1 MKPKFRYY
9 FFILILILSYSMYG
23 QDISTINIT
32 GDMICLFGN
41 TLNRFE
47 NGTGG
52 PCVINTSSAASL
64 SLNRDDEIQN
74 AYLYWAGSGFGDFT
88 VKLNDQDIIAQ
99 RTFAVTQGSSG
110 LPFLALLQI

>member
-1 MKPKFRYY
+1 
-9 FFILILILSYSMYG
+9 
-23 QDISTINIT
+23 
-32 GDMICLFGN
+32 
-41 TLNRFE
+41 
-47 NGTGG
+47 
-52 PCVINTSSAASL
+52 VINTSSAASL

-110 LPFLALLQI
+110 LPFFSAFADNGTVKSTGSGVYNLSELDLRDVIDYCWECDQFWRLGYYCSV

>member
-9 FFILILILSYSMYG
+9 FFYINSYLSYSMYG
-23 QDISTINIT
+23 DISLYHQYN
-32 GDMICLFGN
+32 GDMILSFGN

-52 PCVINTSSAASL
+52 VINTSSAASL

-99 RTFAVTQGSSG
+99 RTFAVTKVRQD
-110 LPFLALLQI
+110 FFF

>member
-1 MKPKFRYY
+1 M
-9 FFILILILSYSMYG
+9 ILS
-23 QDISTINIT
+23 
-32 GDMICLFGN
+32 FGN

-47 NGTGG
+47 NGTG

>member
-1 MKPKFRYY
+1 M
-9 FFILILILSYSMYG
+9 ILS
-23 QDISTINIT
+23 
-32 GDMICLFGN
+32 FGN

-110 LPFLALLQI
+110 LPCFCRY

>member
-1 MKPKFRYY
+1 
-9 FFILILILSYSMYG
+9 
-23 QDISTINIT
+23 
-32 GDMICLFGN
+32 
-41 TLNRFE
+41 
-47 NGTGG
+47 
-52 PCVINTSSAASL
+52 VINTSSASL

-74 AYLYWAGSGFGDFT
+74 AYPIGLDLDFDF

>member
-9 FFILILILSYSMYG
+9 FFILILILFYCT
-23 QDISTINIT
+23 DKIFRSTINNI
-32 GDMICLFGN
+32 DIEILSFLN